1 MPSFKSREDIYT
13 TKTFESAEE
22 ATAFVGAIAQG
33 FKAQGYKISTMEI
46 REAMQGY
53 GLRPNVDEEES
64 FYVGQVA
71 AYKEVEKKEDAPS
84 TDEAPAK
91 VN

>member
-1 MPSFKSREDIYT
+1 MTFKSREDIYT

-33 FKAQGYKISTMEI
+33 FKTQGYKISTMEI

-53 GLRPNVDEEES
+53 NMRPNTDEEET

-84 TDEAPAK
+84 STEEAPSK